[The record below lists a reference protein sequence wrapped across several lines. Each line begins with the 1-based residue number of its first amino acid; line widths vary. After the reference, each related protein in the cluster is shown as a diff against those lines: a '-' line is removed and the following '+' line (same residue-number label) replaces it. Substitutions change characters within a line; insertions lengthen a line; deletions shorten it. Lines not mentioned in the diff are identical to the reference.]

1 MDICKDTILFLEEV
15 IANKLTLEF
24 QIHSNSI
31 NSKMVQLLGL
41 VKGLYRQEKDPLS
54 ALVELICTKQLN
66 IIQTIRVTKVLQ
78 AL

>member
-1 MDICKDTILFLEEV
+1 
-15 IANKLTLEF
+15 
-24 QIHSNSI
+24 
-31 NSKMVQLLGL
+31 MVQLLGL
-41 VKGLYRQEKDPLS
+41 VKGLFRQEKDPLS